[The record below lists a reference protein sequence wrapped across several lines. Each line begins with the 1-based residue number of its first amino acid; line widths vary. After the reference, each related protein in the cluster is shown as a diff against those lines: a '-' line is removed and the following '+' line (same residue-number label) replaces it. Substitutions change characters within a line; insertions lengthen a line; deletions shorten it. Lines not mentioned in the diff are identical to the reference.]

1 MFTFFLK
8 GGPVMYPLLICSL
21 ISLAIIFERTL
32 FWLYLGRNRDKA
44 LVARILEMAEK
55 EEYESAWDLGRQS
68 KDYVVRMLV
77 GGIAHRNYS
86 LPSALDM
93 GAEEEMKRMS
103 KYLNILDTIITVA
116 PLLGIF
122 GTVIG
127 IINSFD
133 ILGRA
138 GIEHPQVVTGGIA
151 QALITTASGLG
162 VAMMTLLPYNY
173 FLAKIQMASKELE
186 KFGTSLEITFQK
198 QNAKP
203 RQ

>member
-1 MFTFFLK
+1 MLNAFLK
-8 GGPVMYPLLICSL
+8 GGPVMYPLLICSI

-32 FWLYLGRNRDKA
+32 FWFWLSRNRDKA
-44 LVARILEMAEK
+44 LVGRILEMAEK
-55 EEYESAWDLGRQS
+55 EEYDSAQELGRQS
-68 KDYVVRMLV
+68 KDYIVRMLL
-77 GGIAHRNYS
+77 GGIAHRHYS
-86 LPSALDM
+86 LPSALEM
-93 GAEEEMKRMS
+93 GAEEEIKRMS
-103 KYLNILDTIITVA
+103 KYLNLLDTIITVA

-133 ILGRA
+133 ILGSA

-173 FLAKIQMASKELE
+173 FLAKIQIASKELE
-186 KFGTSLEITFQK
+186 KIGMSLEITFQK
-198 QNAKP
+198 QNVQP